1 MKKIISLGIASAVLA
16 LTAVSASAEIAPVL
30 VGAPVEGSTYTVT
43 VTTDAD
49 IEDFQLIVEFEGA
62 EITDANITM
71 VQQNGAFAQGAVR
84 ADGNVGLIGSAAPS
98 TFGAGTEL
106 ATLTFTVTGAEGE
119 DFSVKLSGD
128 DANTDA
134 FTATIEK
141 GDGTQTPGQSGT
153 GTQTPGDKDNPETGI
168 ALAVVPAVLAGAAVV
183 VAKKRK

>member
-30 VGAPVEGSTYTVT
+30 VGAPVEGSTYEVNI
-43 VTTDAD
+43 VSDED
-49 IEDFQLIVEFEGA
+49 IVDFQIKAEVTGA
-62 EITDANITM
+62 TITKSDIKMSNMGSCMAG
-71 VQQNGAFAQGAVR
+71 VKD
-84 ADGNVGLIGSAAPS
+84 DGTINLLGSA
-98 TFGAGTEL
+98 GADKFIAGETL

-119 DFSVKLSGD
+119 DFSIKLTGEGAS
-128 DANTDA
+128 ADA